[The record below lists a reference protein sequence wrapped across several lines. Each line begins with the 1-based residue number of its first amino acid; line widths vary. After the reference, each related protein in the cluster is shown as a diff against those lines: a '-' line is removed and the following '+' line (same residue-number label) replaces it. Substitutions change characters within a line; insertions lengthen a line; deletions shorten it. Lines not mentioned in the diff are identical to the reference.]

1 VAFIFNVLVAVPSSV
16 ITVKVRGPGVASLVS
31 ATVARRWVLSI
42 TSTLRTVTPGPDTS
56 TELIEK
62 KFVDR
67 PVMVTL
73 VGAEPGFSE
82 LGLTERI

>member
-1 VAFIFNVLVAVPSSV
+1 VVEAPV
-16 ITVKVRGPGVASLVS
+16 T
-31 ATVARRWVLSI
+31 TI
-42 TSTLRTVTPGPDTS
+42 TSKLRTVTPGPDTS

-73 VGAEPGFSE
+73 VGSEPCFSE
-82 LGLTERI
+82 LGLTERICAWTRRGMSVPASSIGCFGLWR